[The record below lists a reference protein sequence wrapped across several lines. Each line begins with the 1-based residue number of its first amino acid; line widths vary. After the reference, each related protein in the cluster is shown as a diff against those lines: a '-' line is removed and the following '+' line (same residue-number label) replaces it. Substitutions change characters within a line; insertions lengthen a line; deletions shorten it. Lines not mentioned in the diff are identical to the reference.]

1 MQRMRQFARGKNA
14 LSASLIAIILIA
26 LASVCGAQTAAR
38 AKRPAPKPPPTAP
51 ELFQYIRS
59 ALLLLSPDDG
69 VDDNLEVSFDEA
81 TSIMS
86 IKQPG
91 GHCDQYLNAVDANNV
106 AWDLYDPSDE
116 THARERLLRM
126 NLVSISG
133 RKARVCYDKQGQ
145 VDESIPANRVRLLF
159 ILSKAEQ
166 WPEFQKKMTKAVK
179 SLVVLSGGA
188 PVQDIFK

>member
-1 MQRMRQFARGKNA
+1 MTPLARMTAA
-14 LSASLIAIILIA
+14 VLIA
-26 LASVCGAQTAAR
+26 LLPACSAQTAAH

-69 VDDNLEVSFDEA
+69 VDDNLEVTYDPA
-81 TSIMS
+81 TSILA
-86 IKQPG
+86 IRQPG
-91 GHCDQYLNAVDANNV
+91 GHCDQFLNAVDANNV

-116 THARERLLRM
+116 THPRERLLRL

-133 RKARVCYDKQGQ
+133 KKARICYDKQNH
-145 VDESIPANRVRLLF
+145 VDESIPDNRVRLLF
-159 ILSKAEQ
+159 NLTKAEQ
-166 WPEFQKKMTKAVK
+166 WPEFQKKLTKAVK

-188 PVQDIFK
+188 PAQDIFLGTDR